1 MDKPQ
6 VDRSASPAPLP
17 VTAILPVRREP
28 AQVADVLPLLG
39 TFERVIVV
47 ESTDDPVT
55 RELAGRH
62 GADFRVFHWSGGYPK
77 KRTWAARTCDVTTP
91 WILFLDADERPT
103 PGFIEEL
110 RRTLP
115 RTDAAGFWLTYDT
128 VFLGRR
134 LRFGISQRK
143 LALMRTGAG
152 AYEPIADPGW
162 TDLDMEVHE
171 HLVVDG
177 TVGVIRA
184 PLVHLDCKTIDAYV
198 RRHNTYA
205 TWEAS
210 RHAALS
216 KTPERWRELTLRQ
229 RVKYGLAGSPV
240 FPLLYF
246 VLQYFL
252 RLGFLDGGAGARFAL
267 LKAGYF
273 AEVGAK
279 IAEQRLHPPAAR
291 PPIAA
296 GNGSPP

>member
-1 MDKPQ
+1 MAEPQ
-6 VDRSASPAPLP
+6 AFSAPLP
-17 VTAILPVRREP
+17 VTVILPVRQEP
-28 AQVADVLPLLG
+28 AQVADVLPALG
-39 TFERVIVV
+39 AFERVIVV
-47 ESTDDPVT
+47 ESTDDPVI
-55 RELAGRH
+55 RELAYRY
-62 GADFRVFHWSGGYPK
+62 GADFRVFSWAGGYPK
-77 KRTWAARTCDVTTP
+77 KRTWAARSCHVTTP
-91 WILFLDADERPT
+91 WTLFLDADERPT

-115 RTDAAGFWLTYDT
+115 KTDAAGFWLTYDT

-134 LRFGISQRK
+134 LRFGIPQRK

-152 AYEPIADPGW
+152 AYEPIDDPGW

-171 HLVVDG
+171 HLVIDG
-177 TVGVIRA
+177 AVGVIRA
-184 PLVHLDCKTIDAYV
+184 ALVHLDCKTIDAYV

-205 TWEAS
+205 TWEAG

-216 KTPERWRELTLRQ
+216 DTPERWRELTLRQ
-229 RVKYGLAGSPV
+229 RVKYWLVGSPV

-252 RLGFLDGGAGARFAL
+252 RLGFLDGEAGARFAL

-279 IAEQRLHPPAAR
+279 VAEQRLHAPAAR
-291 PPIAA
+291 PPVAA
-296 GNGSPP
+296 GNGSP

>member
-1 MDKPQ
+1 MAKPQ
-6 VDRSASPAPLP
+6 VDRAASPAPLP
-17 VTAILPVRREP
+17 VTVILPVRREP
-28 AQVADVLPLLG
+28 AQVADILPLLG
-39 TFERVIVV
+39 EFERVIVV
-47 ESTDDPVT
+47 ESADDAVT
-55 RELAGRH
+55 RNLAGRH
-62 GADFRVFHWSGGYPK
+62 GADFRVFSWPGGYPK
-77 KRTWAARTCDVTTP
+77 KRTWAALTCDVTTP

-103 PGFIEEL
+103 PGFVDEL

-115 RTDAAGFWLTYDT
+115 RTDAMGFWLGYDT

-134 LRFGISQRK
+134 LRFGIPQRK

-152 AYEPIADPGW
+152 AYEAIDDPGW

-171 HLVVDG
+171 HLVVEG

-216 KTPERWRELTLRQ
+216 NTPERWHELTFRQ
-229 RVKYGLAGSPV
+229 RVKYRLVGSPV
-240 FPLLYF
+240 FPPLYF

-252 RLGFLDGGAGARFAL
+252 RLGFLDGAAGARFAL

-279 IAEQRLHPPAAR
+279 IAEQRLHRPAAR
-291 PPIAA
+291 PPVAA
-296 GNGSPP
+296 ENRPPR